1 MSGDASYFVVRS
13 RHHRQGMGAKA
24 PAVKLDSFGDKESKQ
39 QGVCNDMWVG
49 ANAGCIQGD

>member
-1 MSGDASYFVVRS
+1 
-13 RHHRQGMGAKA
+13 MGAKA